1 MAWNEP
7 PGGNNNDQD
16 PWGNRNRKKNNGG
29 PPDLDEVAK
38 QVTDTVKKLLGGN
51 SGNNRGGSN
60 GEKAPNGGGSGAGV
74 GAIAA
79 IALVVA
85 IVFTGFNAFY
95 TVNESERAVVLRLGE
110 FHSVKT
116 PGLQIKIPFID
127 QIAEKVNVTQIR
139 EHSLRTSMLTADENI
154 VTVAMT
160 VEYRAVDARAFAL
173 NIRDPQSTMSH
184 AAESALRHVVG
195 SARLEQ
201 ILTTGR
207 DQVQALVKQRLQ
219 DYLAA
224 YNSGMIVGELKVTDA
239 SPPTAVQD
247 AFDDVIKAREDQ
259 QRLINEAQ
267 AYANQIVPVAQG
279 QAQRQLAEAEAYRQE
294 VVAIAT
300 GESDRF
306 TALYSEYA
314 KAPEITRQRL
324 YLNTIEQIYANS
336 SKVLVDVEGGN
347 NMLYLPLDQLRNN
360 NASNAA
366 SLANTL
372 SQLPAGSTN
381 ADTNVNN
388 LTQNE
393 VRNLTDQILREI
405 ERRRQ
410 SQ

>member
-7 PGGNNNDQD
+7 PGGNNNEQD

-29 PPDLDEVAK
+29 PPDLDELAK
-38 QVTDTVKKLLGGN
+38 QVTEKLNKWLGGN
-51 SGNNRGGSN
+51 NKGGGNNNNDGGN
-60 GEKAPNGGGSGAGV
+60 KGNAGF

-79 IALVVA
+79 IALVVG
-85 IVFTGFNAFY
+85 VVYTGFNSFY
-95 TVNESERAVVLRLGE
+95 TVDESERAVILRLGE
-110 FHSVKT
+110 FHSVQT
-116 PGLQIKIPFID
+116 PGLQFKIPFVD
-127 QIAEKVNVTQIR
+127 QIADKVNVTQIR

-160 VEYRAVDARAFAL
+160 VEYRAADARQYAL
-173 NIRDPQSTMSH
+173 NIRDPQSTISH
-184 AAESALRHVVG
+184 AAESSLRHVVG

-207 DQVQALVKQRLQ
+207 DQVQALVKERLQ
-219 DYLAA
+219 QYLTN
-224 YNSGMIVGELKVTDA
+224 YDSGIIVGELKVTDA
-239 SPPTAVQD
+239 APPTAVQE

-267 AYANQIVPVAQG
+267 TYANQIVPVAQG

-294 VVAIAT
+294 VVARAT

-306 TALYSEYA
+306 SALLAEYT

-324 YLNTIEQIYANS
+324 YLNTIEQIYASS
-336 SKVLVDVEGGN
+336 SKVLLDVEGGN
-347 NMLYLPLDQLRNN
+347 NMLYLPLDQLRSGGS
-360 NASNAA
+360 ASSSAINELTP
-366 SLANTL
+366 S
-372 SQLPAGSTN
+372 SGS
-381 ADTNVNN
+381 ANVNN

-405 ERRRQ
+405 DRRRQ